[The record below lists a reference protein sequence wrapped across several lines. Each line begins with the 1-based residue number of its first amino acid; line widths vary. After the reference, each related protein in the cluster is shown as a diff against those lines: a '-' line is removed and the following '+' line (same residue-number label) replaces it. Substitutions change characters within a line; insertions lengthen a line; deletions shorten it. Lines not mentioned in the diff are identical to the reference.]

1 MASGPEEKWD
11 GKVRFNAQLAD
22 ASDENI
28 PGHHNGKDEPLDDG
42 GRRLSGIQ

>member
-11 GKVRFNAQLAD
+11 GKVRFNAQEAD

-28 PGHHNGKDEPLDDG
+28 PGHPDGKEELHDDG